1 MEEVRA
7 GVGDTP
13 ESRRATRHDDRRWR
27 AAVSAS
33 RRASAPPNLLSSCA
47 VEMRRRGCAEWQF
60 IAVVHS
66 LATYAHRETQKPRH
80 TTTHRAPTNLHVNR
94 HDNSLSQQQRVRR
107 CGSNSLSLSLF
118 PPVLF
123 ARRPYVV
130 RPSFQS
136 TQLPPS
142 IIESTSSVT
151 SSACSRPKARTHTS
165 HGAIARKSQRE
176 RREEGGMGVA
186 AIVGVACARAPN
198 NRA

>member
-94 HDNSLSQQQRVRR
+94 HDNSLTLTAAESAAVRQQL
-107 CGSNSLSLSLF
+107 SLSLSLPARPF
-118 PPVLF
+118 RAPPLRRAAVVPVDPAAALHHRIHLLGHILRLQQTEGTHTHI
-123 ARRPYVV
+123 ARSHRQKKSARETRGGRYGRGRDCWRSV
-130 RPSFQS
+130 R
-136 TQLPPS
+136 
-142 IIESTSSVT
+142 
-151 SSACSRPKARTHTS
+151 ART
-165 HGAIARKSQRE
+165 E
-176 RREEGGMGVA
+176 
-186 AIVGVACARAPN
+186 
-198 NRA
+198 

>member
-27 AAVSAS
+27 AAVGAS

-60 IAVVHS
+60 NKAVVHS

-107 CGSNSLSLSLF
+107 CCSNSLSLSLSPARPF
-118 PPVLF
+118 RAPPLRRAAVVPVDPAAALHHRIHLLGHILRLQQTEGTHTHTHS
-123 ARRPYVV
+123 ARSHRQKKSARETRGGRYGRGRDCWRSV
-130 RPSFQS
+130 R
-136 TQLPPS
+136 
-142 IIESTSSVT
+142 
-151 SSACSRPKARTHTS
+151 ART
-165 HGAIARKSQRE
+165 E
-176 RREEGGMGVA
+176 
-186 AIVGVACARAPN
+186 
-198 NRA
+198 

>member
-60 IAVVHS
+60 NKAVVHS

-107 CGSNSLSLSLF
+107 CGSNSLSLSS
-118 PPVLF
+118 
-123 ARRPYVV
+123 
-130 RPSFQS
+130 RPSFS
-136 TQLPPS
+136 APPLRRAAVVPVDPAAALHHR
-142 IIESTSSVT
+142 IHLLGHILRLQQTEG
-151 SSACSRPKARTHTS
+151 THTRTA
-165 HGAIARKSQRE
+165 HGGIARKSQRE
-176 RREEGGMGVA
+176 RREEGGTGVA